1 MPMRIHDHTDPATK
15 RRGQHRQP
23 PCDSP
28 LATLA
33 APPSF
38 LQRTAAS
45 PVRLPRRPFPAP
57 LPVPLSPVF
66 STLACHRVT
75 AHSKGLTQNLTL
87 SFQHLHK
94 TRGESAPA
102 ASSFYFLPSSIVATK
117 KRPYLFTTQRVP
129 RSFRHH
135 RGYPTHSPL
144 PAPSRTHQPLSTGRG
159 QHWSLVAGRWPLI
172 LGSGRRSLLPGHF
185 SFDSALRTDYRFSRV
200 GTPGPTHHSHAN
212 PLLWNQPCLSN

>member
-135 RGYPTHSPL
+135 RGYPTDSPL
-144 PAPSRTHQPLSTGRG
+144 PPPHELTSHSAQVGASTGR
-159 QHWSLVAGRWPLI
+159 WSLVAGHL
-172 LGSGRRSLLPGHF
+172 S
-185 SFDSALRTDYRFSRV
+185 SALVAGHWSLATFFFGAARR
-200 GTPGPTHHSHAN
+200 
-212 PLLWNQPCLSN
+212 PLFF